1 MSAKLLMEMIKLL
14 VSNDEVVRYDE
25 AEMGD
30 KEKESVILS
39 AFWSLG
45 MRFHTFHWIKHA
57 GVVFRSVISLL
68 LFLSTW
74 PTWEHFVEIILYY
87 GRCHSVQSRKQITRV
102 ISKEEA

>member
-39 AFWSLG
+39 AF
-45 MRFHTFHWIKHA
+45 
-57 GVVFRSVISLL
+57 
-68 LFLSTW
+68 
-74 PTWEHFVEIILYY
+74 
-87 GRCHSVQSRKQITRV
+87 
-102 ISKEEA
+102 